1 MFFNVKGTPHL
12 LSTVLYTLIALC
24 AFAANSLLCRMALQS
39 GDIDPLSF
47 TALRLVSG
55 ALMLLI
61 LLQWQLK
68 SQRAKPLTD
77 KGNNISALSLFVYA
91 LCFSVAYVELN
102 TGTGALILFSAV
114 QLTMIGHSVFNKEPL
129 SKVQWGA
136 LFVAF
141 AGFIYLMLPSAT
153 VPSFLPAMLM
163 AISGVAWGIYS
174 IRGKSCRSPLQ
185 ATSFNFLRSLILV
198 PILVLIVA
206 FDWQAVSATGICLA
220 IASGA
225 LASGVGYS
233 IWYVALPKLK
243 SSQAGVVQLTVPV
256 LATIA
261 GVLFL
266 DEQLT
271 TRLIIASA
279 LILGA
284 VLVFLM
290 AKKRSL

>member
-1 MFFNVKGTPHL
+1 
-12 LSTVLYTLIALC
+12 
-24 AFAANSLLCRMALQS
+24 MALQS
-39 GDIDPLSF
+39 GDIEPLSF
-47 TALRLVSG
+47 TAIRLASG
-55 ALMLLI
+55 AFMLLG
-61 LLQWQLK
+61 LLLWQTKLKQTK
-68 SQRAKPLTD
+68 SQSAKPLTD

-91 LCFSVAYVELN
+91 LCFSVAYVDLN

-114 QLTMIGHSVFNKEPL
+114 QLTMIGHSVLNKEPL

-153 VPSFLPAMLM
+153 VPSFIPAMLM
-163 AISGVAWGIYS
+163 ALSGVAWGVYS
-174 IRGKSCRSPLQ
+174 IRGKSCSSPLQ

-198 PILVLIVA
+198 PILVLLAMV
-206 FDWQAVSATGICLA
+206 DWQGITASGVYLA

-225 LASGVGYS
+225 LASGLGYS
-233 IWYVALPKLK
+233 IWYIALPRLK
-243 SSQAGVVQLTVPV
+243 SSQAGGVQLTVPV
-256 LATIA
+256 LATLA
-261 GVLFL
+261 GVVVL

-271 TRLIIASA
+271 ARLVVASA

-290 AKKRSL
+290 AKIRAY

>member
-1 MFFNVKGTPHL
+1 
-12 LSTVLYTLIALC
+12 
-24 AFAANSLLCRMALQS
+24 MALQS

-47 TALRLVSG
+47 TAIRLASG
-55 ALMLLI
+55 ALMLLGI
-61 LLQWQLK
+61 LLWQTTLLRSK
-68 SQRAKPLTD
+68 SQSAQSLTD
-77 KGNNISALSLFVYA
+77 KGSNISALSLFVYA
-91 LCFSVAYVELN
+91 LCFSVAYVDLN

-114 QLTMIGHSVFNKEPL
+114 QLTMIGHSVLNKEPL

-141 AGFIYLMLPSAT
+141 AGFIYLMMPSAT
-153 VPSFLPAMLM
+153 VPSFMPAMLM
-163 AISGVAWGIYS
+163 ALSGVAWGVYS
-174 IRGKSCRSPLQ
+174 IRGKSCSSPLQ

-198 PILVLIVA
+198 PILVFLAVV
-206 FDWQAVSATGICLA
+206 DWQGITASGVYLA

-225 LASGVGYS
+225 LASGLGYS
-233 IWYVALPKLK
+233 IWYIALPRLK

-256 LATIA
+256 LATLA
-261 GVLFL
+261 GVVVL

-271 TRLIIASA
+271 ARLVVASA

-290 AKKRSL
+290 AKKRSV

>member
-1 MFFNVKGTPHL
+1 M
-12 LSTVLYTLIALC
+12 STILYTLIALC

-47 TALRLVSG
+47 TAIRLASG
-55 ALMLLI
+55 AFMLLG
-61 LLQWQLK
+61 LLLWQIKLRRTK
-68 SQRAKPLTD
+68 SPTAKPLTD

-91 LCFSVAYVELN
+91 LCFSVAYVDLN

-174 IRGKSCRSPLQ
+174 ILGKSCRSPLQ

-198 PILVLIVA
+198 PILVLVVA
-206 FDWQAVSATGICLA
+206 LDWQAVSATGICLA

>member
-1 MFFNVKGTPHL
+1 
-12 LSTVLYTLIALC
+12 
-24 AFAANSLLCRMALQS
+24 
-39 GDIDPLSF
+39 
-47 TALRLVSG
+47 
-55 ALMLLI
+55 
-61 LLQWQLK
+61 
-68 SQRAKPLTD
+68 
-77 KGNNISALSLFVYA
+77 
-91 LCFSVAYVELN
+91 
-102 TGTGALILFSAV
+102 
-114 QLTMIGHSVFNKEPL
+114 MIGHSVFNKEPL

-174 IRGKSCRSPLQ
+174 ILGKSCRSPLQ

-198 PILVLIVA
+198 PILVLVVA
-206 FDWQAVSATGICLA
+206 LDWQAVSATGICLA

>member
-1 MFFNVKGTPHL
+1 M

-47 TALRLVSG
+47 TAIRLASG
-55 ALMLLI
+55 ALMLLGI
-61 LLQWQLK
+61 LLWQTTLLRSK
-68 SQRAKPLTD
+68 SQSAQSLTD
-77 KGNNISALSLFVYA
+77 KGSNISALSLFVYA
-91 LCFSVAYVELN
+91 LCFSVAYVDLN

-114 QLTMIGHSVFNKEPL
+114 QLTMIGHSVLNKEPL

-141 AGFIYLMLPSAT
+141 AGFIYLILPST
-153 VPSFLPAMLM
+153 SVPSFMPAMLM
-163 AISGVAWGIYS
+163 ALSGVAWGVYS
-174 IRGKSCRSPLQ
+174 IRGKSCSSPLQ

-198 PILVLIVA
+198 PVLVLLAVV
-206 FDWQAVSATGICLA
+206 DWQGITTSGVYLA

-225 LASGVGYS
+225 LASGLGYS
-233 IWYVALPKLK
+233 IWYIALPRLK

-256 LATIA
+256 LATLA
-261 GVLFL
+261 GVVVLG
-266 DEQLT
+266 EQLT
-271 TRLIIASA
+271 ARLVIASA

-290 AKKRSL
+290 AKKRSV

>member
-1 MFFNVKGTPHL
+1 L
-12 LSTVLYTLIALC
+12 LSTILYTLIALC

-47 TALRLVSG
+47 TAIRLASG
-55 ALMLLI
+55 AFMLLG
-61 LLQWQLK
+61 LLLWQIKLRRTK
-68 SQRAKPLTD
+68 SPTAKPLTD

-91 LCFSVAYVELN
+91 LCFSVAYVDLN

-174 IRGKSCRSPLQ
+174 ILGKSCRSPLQ

-198 PILVLIVA
+198 PILVLVVA
-206 FDWQAVSATGICLA
+206 LDWQAVSATGICLA

>member
-1 MFFNVKGTPHL
+1 M
-12 LSTVLYTLIALC
+12 LSTILYTLIALS

-47 TALRLVSG
+47 TAIRLASG
-55 ALMLLI
+55 AFMLLG
-61 LLQWQLK
+61 LLLWQAKLRQLK
-68 SQRAKPLTD
+68 SQRAKPLSD

-91 LCFSVAYVELN
+91 LCFSVAYVDLN

-114 QLTMIGHSVFNKEPL
+114 QLTMIGHSVLNKEPL

-136 LFVAF
+136 LFVAL

-153 VPSFLPAMLM
+153 VPSFMPAMLM
-163 AISGVAWGIYS
+163 ALSGVAWGVYS
-174 IRGKSCRSPLQ
+174 IRGKSCSSPLQ

-198 PILVLIVA
+198 PILVFLAVV
-206 FDWQAVSATGICLA
+206 DWQGITASGVYLA

-225 LASGVGYS
+225 LASGLGYS
-233 IWYVALPKLK
+233 IWYIALPRLK

-256 LATIA
+256 LATLA
-261 GVLFL
+261 GVVFL

-271 TRLIIASA
+271 ARLITASA

-290 AKKRSL
+290 TKKRSL